1 MTTARATDTGK
12 ADDTFHGHKRLRL
25 VVAGF
30 TLGFAVLIGKL
41 AWLTLIEDGNGRQT
55 AQFDAQVRIPRPD
68 ITDRHGNVLAT
79 DIPVSSLFADPA
91 KMIDVDEAVELLT
104 GALPELNA
112 KDLRS
117 KLDKRERRFVWIKR
131 EVSPGQ
137 RELIH
142 NMGIPGIGFRAET
155 RRIYPMGKLASHVL
169 GSVDVDSHGIAGLE
183 KFLDDQGALYTA
195 SLADTKRAASL
206 PAETSIDIR
215 VQQAVTD
222 ELRKSIKKFSAK
234 AAAGIVL
241 QANTGEV
248 LSLVSLPDY
257 SPNNPKD
264 ALKNE
269 NVNRVTAGVFELGSI
284 IKAVTFAMALD
295 AGTATLKSRYDARYP
310 LVIGSATINDF
321 HAKRRILT
329 VPEIFMFSSNIG
341 TGKMALDVGQ
351 EGHQAF
357 LRKMGFFDRLVTELP
372 EAAKPLLPKKWGKL
386 VTVTASF
393 GHGFAV
399 QPLQGATVAAALL
412 NGGRLIPP
420 TLLRRDAETAEAL
433 AQQVIKPS
441 TSADMRYLFK
451 LNVDEGTAGKAGVP
465 GFRVGGKTGTAE
477 KVVNGRYSKNHRLNS
492 FIGAFPIEDPK
503 YVVLIML
510 DEPKPLPETHG
521 YATSGWNAVP
531 TAGKVIA
538 RIAPLLGVAPKF
550 DEASSGKL
558 KEYKIRVLQE
568 RQKTDKQASLAGAGQ

>member
-1 MTTARATDTGK
+1 M
-12 ADDTFHGHKRLRL
+12 
-25 VVAGF
+25 
-30 TLGFAVLIGKL
+30 
-41 AWLTLIEDGNGRQT
+41 
-55 AQFDAQVRIPRPD
+55 RIPRPD
-68 ITDRHGNVLAT
+68 ITDRHGHVLAT
-79 DIPVSSLFADPA
+79 DIPVSSLYADPA

-112 KDLRS
+112 RDLRR
-117 KLDKRERRFVWIKR
+117 KLDRRQRRFVWIKR

-142 NMGIPGIGFRAET
+142 NMGIPGVGFRAET
-155 RRIYPMGKLASHVL
+155 RRIYPMGRLASHVL

-195 SLADTKRAASL
+195 SLADTKRAASM
-206 PAETSIDIR
+206 PAQTSIDVRIQH
-215 VQQAVTD
+215 VVTD
-222 ELRKSIKKFSAK
+222 ELRKSIRKFSAK

-241 QANTGEV
+241 KTDTGEV

-310 LVIGSATINDF
+310 LVIGRARINDF
-321 HAKRRILT
+321 HAKRRILS

-341 TGKMALDVGQ
+341 TGKMALEVGE

-372 EAAKPLLPKKWGKL
+372 EAAKPLLPKRWGKL

-399 QPLQGATVAAALL
+399 QPLQGATVAAALM
-412 NGGRLIPP
+412 NGGKLIPP
-420 TLLRRDAETAEAL
+420 TLLRRDVETAEAL

-477 KVVNGRYSKNHRLNS
+477 KVVNGRYAKNRLLNS
-492 FIGAFPIEDPK
+492 FIGAFPMDDPK
-503 YVVLIML
+503 YVVMIML
-510 DEPKPLPETHG
+510 DEPKALPETHG

-531 TAGKVIA
+531 VAGKVIA
-538 RIAPLLGVAPKF
+538 RIAPLLGVMPKF
-550 DEASSGKL
+550 DDASTAKL
-558 KEYKIRVLQE
+558 KTYKASVLKE
-568 RQKTDKQASLAGAGQ
+568 REKLDKQAAIAGAAQ